1 MVRRLLE
8 LSLQYQQQEQNSQN
22 HPTSAGSINPVEMN
36 KQAEK
41 RIRALVKIVTKSKRN
56 GSIEELEKAILHKD
70 ARTRCVT
77 IPRLEISSSE

>member
-8 LSLQYQQQEQNSQN
+8 LSLQYQRQEQNSQN
-22 HPTSAGSINPVEMN
+22 HPTSASANPVEVN

-41 RIRALVKIVTKSKRN
+41 RIRALVKLVTKSKRN

-77 IPRLEISSSE
+77 IPRYETIDF